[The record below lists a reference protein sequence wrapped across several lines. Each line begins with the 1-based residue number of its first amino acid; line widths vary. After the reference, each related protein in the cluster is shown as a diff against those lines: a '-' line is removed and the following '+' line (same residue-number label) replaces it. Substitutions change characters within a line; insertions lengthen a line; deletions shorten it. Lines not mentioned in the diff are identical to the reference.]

1 MFLFDEPCDK
11 FMVHYNMLKCWCCPR
26 GFQKHMHSTSRTLP
40 HHAHYSLYVVPGSFN
55 TLGSTS
61 FCISLKGRRRGS
73 HNKPARPARV
83 GRPGRKVEKIGFVP
97 AAGLPAAA
105 WTARCACL
113 VALCWRVASYP
124 LRFLSATKEKKREM
138 KGSFSFFLHYY
149 FPNGALLGLGHST
162 RRGRGLQKVRCFCR
176 DGRLTC
182 SVCAWRRGPATRK
195 QEYAVPGRL
204 STRFCASG
212 VTLHLADA
220 ASTAR
225 GRSGQM
231 PRR

>member
-1 MFLFDEPCDK
+1 MWVLPARFSKTFAFHEQN
-11 FMVHYNMLKCWCCPR
+11 VTAPR
-26 GFQKHMHSTSRTLP
+26 AFFIVR
-40 HHAHYSLYVVPGSFN
+40 
-55 TLGSTS
+55 STS

-73 HNKPARPARV
+73 HNTPARPARV
-83 GRPGRKVEKIGFVP
+83 GRPGRKVEKICFVP

-124 LRFLSATKEKKREM
+124 LRFLSTIKEKKRGM
-138 KGSFSFFLHYY
+138 KGSFSFFLHY

-162 RRGRGLQKVRCFCR
+162 RRGRRLQKALCFCL
-176 DGRLTC
+176 DGRLTR
-182 SVCAWRRGPATRK
+182 SVCAWQRAPATRK
-195 QEYAVPGRL
+195 QEYAVLGRL

-225 GRSGQM
+225 GRTGQM